1 MSSRSRRFDR
11 FVPLVYLAL
20 SFVMLLPFS
29 AQIGR
34 ALPGPRVDTFQNL
47 WNFWWVKKAI
57 TELGRA
63 PFYTMDLLHPWGAD
77 LSFHTLSL
85 ANTIWAV
92 PFGHLSPV
100 TLLGLT
106 LFLAFP
112 LAAWGMYL
120 LAMELVN
127 HRAAAFLAGF
137 AYAFF
142 PHHLDQIYSHL
153 NLTSHQFLP
162 FYLLALIRLVRA
174 PSIKQ
179 VVIASLFL
187 AVQTYACW
195 TYMMHALLLGAL
207 VVIVLGG
214 RHRDAATP
222 PARGHLFAMYVRH
235 IGLFLILIAP
245 ILMPALAAR
254 GESGAFQYKAI
265 RPNHSASIETI
276 VSPSV
281 FHPVFGEGVRAGNP
295 DYAHLP
301 RGATAYLGFAM
312 LALALLGLTMRDKRG
327 ASTGADRARDTT
339 SGFTPFERRFFFAM
353 GTGFLILALGPKLQ
367 FSIGEETGVPLP
379 YAILQQIPVLRFL
392 RVPNRFLIPGILFL
406 APLVA
411 AGFAALRRRG
421 GFAPRAGAL
430 ALAAVLV
437 FEYCPPPISTMPW
450 GKPAW
455 ADRLLARKHTGA
467 VLDVPLFLGSQ
478 ATIYMWYQTLHER
491 PLVSGYVSIPPPT
504 FGKIREEGAFFE
516 WITEKGRDLRLGPP
530 PEMDP
535 RARFAEL
542 GIGDIVL
549 HKDFDA
555 NETRHAP
562 PGMTWPEESDG
573 GQWYWK
579 YTTVTGSIPHGRM
592 QQYRRVLEEW
602 CGAPYYEDDRVALFA
617 VE

>member
-1 MSSRSRRFDR
+1 
-11 FVPLVYLAL
+11 
-20 SFVMLLPFS
+20 
-29 AQIGR
+29 
-34 ALPGPRVDTFQNL
+34 
-47 WNFWWVKKAI
+47 
-57 TELGRA
+57 
-63 PFYTMDLLHPWGAD
+63 
-77 LSFHTLSL
+77 
-85 ANTIWAV
+85 
-92 PFGHLSPV
+92 
-100 TLLGLT
+100 
-106 LFLAFP
+106 
-112 LAAWGMYL
+112 
-120 LAMELVN
+120 
-127 HRAAAFLAGF
+127 
-137 AYAFF
+137 
-142 PHHLDQIYSHL
+142 
-153 NLTSHQFLP
+153 
-162 FYLLALIRLVRA
+162 
-174 PSIKQ
+174 
-179 VVIASLFL
+179 
-187 AVQTYACW
+187 
-195 TYMMHALLLGAL
+195 
-207 VVIVLGG
+207 
-214 RHRDAATP
+214 
-222 PARGHLFAMYVRH
+222 MYVRH

-245 ILMPALAAR
+245 ILLPALAAR
-254 GESGAFQYKAI
+254 GESGAFQYKTI

-281 FHPVFGEGVRAGNP
+281 FHPVFGERVRAGNP
-295 DYAHLP
+295 DYEHLP

-312 LALALLGLTMRDKRG
+312 VALAVLGLVMREKPG
-327 ASTGADRARDTT
+327 APPNDGAPAR
-339 SGFTPFERRFFFAM
+339 GFTRFERRFFFVM

-392 RVPNRFLIPGILFL
+392 RVPNRFLIPAILFL

-411 AGFAALRRRG
+411 AGFAALWRRSG
-421 GFAPRAGAL
+421 LAPRAGAV

-450 GKPAW
+450 GTPAW
-455 ADRLLARKHTGA
+455 TDRLLARKHTGA

-504 FGKIREEGAFFE
+504 FGKIREEGEFFE
-516 WITEKGRDLRLGPP
+516 WITEKGKDLRLGPP
-530 PEMDP
+530 PAMDP
-535 RARFAEL
+535 RARFAAL

-579 YTTVTGSIPHGRM
+579 YTTVTGSIPHNRM

>member
-1 MSSRSRRFDR
+1 MTRRLER
-11 FVPLVYLAL
+11 FVPLIYLAL

-29 AQIGR
+29 ARIGS

-47 WNFWWVKKAI
+47 WNFWWVKKAV

-77 LSFHTLSL
+77 LSFHTFSL

-120 LAMELVN
+120 LTKELID
-127 HRAAAFLAGF
+127 HRGAAFLAGF
-137 AYAFF
+137 VYAFF

-179 VVIASLFL
+179 VILASVFL

-195 TYMMHALLLGAL
+195 TYMMHALILGSL
-207 VVIVLGG
+207 VVAVLAG
-214 RHRDAATP
+214 RRRETLPLLPSRLHI
-222 PARGHLFAMYVRH
+222 FAMYARH

-254 GESGAFQYKAI
+254 GDTGGFKYKAI
-265 RPNHSASIETI
+265 RPNHSASIETMT
-276 VSPSV
+276 SPSV
-281 FHPVFGEGVRAGNP
+281 FHPVFGERVRAGNP
-295 DYAHLP
+295 DYEHLP

-312 LALALLGLTMRDKRG
+312 LTLAALGLLMRG
-327 ASTGADRARDTT
+327 EN
-339 SGFTPFERRFFFAM
+339 GFTRFERRVFFAM
-353 GTGFLILALGPKLQ
+353 GIGFLVLALGPKFQ
-367 FSIGEETGVPLP
+367 FSIGEETGIPLP
-379 YAILQQIPVLRFL
+379 YSILQQIPVLRFL
-392 RVPNRFLIPGILFL
+392 RVPNRFLIPAILFL

-411 AGFAALRRRG
+411 AGFAALWRRG
-421 GFAPRAGAL
+421 GLAPRAAVV

-450 GKPAW
+450 GEPAW
-455 ADRLLARKHTGA
+455 TDHLLARKHTGA

-504 FGKIREEGAFFE
+504 FGKIREQGEFFE

-530 PEMDP
+530 PDMDP
-535 RARFAEL
+535 RAQFADL

-555 NETRHAP
+555 NETRYAP

-579 YTTVTGSIPHGRM
+579 YTTVTGSIPHSRM
-592 QQYRRVLEEW
+592 KQYRRLLEEW